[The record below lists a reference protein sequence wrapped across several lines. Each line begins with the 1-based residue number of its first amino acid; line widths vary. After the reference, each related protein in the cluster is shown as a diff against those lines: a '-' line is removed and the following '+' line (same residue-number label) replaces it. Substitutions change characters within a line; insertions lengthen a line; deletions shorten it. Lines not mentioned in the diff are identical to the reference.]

1 MSEYIAKFDKDDLK
15 TSGIPTQTFV
25 NFFEK
30 WAAGGFGLISTGMI
44 LLDENGRG
52 MFPGNLIIGPNED
65 SDERHS
71 DERREAFSKIPKAVK
86 PFGSV
91 IVGQLGNIADV
102 YRYFALEDVNNDKEV
117 AEALKDGIYAAKF
130 LNDCGFDGASVS
142 VFPGDFDKNKKLI
155 KDLITFIRNEVKNP
169 NFVVGIK
176 LNTARLQQAGTTV
189 EETFKIIDAINNAGY
204 DFIEIG
210 GGSYEFPISTAAD
223 REDRYREI
231 IHGAKKYATKTI
243 VYIGGGIRRAKIMEK
258 LVVDGI
264 VDGICM
270 ARPVSAEFDIAA
282 KIVGNHV
289 PSTLVLPFEDDI
301 MGGVL
306 AAASQMNQAGQKS
319 YTESNRDVNDGI
331 MNLNDPTTLE
341 RFNEAKADFSAKLE
355 AAKTEGKV
363 LTGVIILK

>member
-1 MSEYIAKFDKDDLK
+1 MPSIPIDPFEYF
-15 TSGIPTQTFV
+15 Q
-25 NFFEK
+25 
-30 WAAGGFGLISTGMI
+30 
-44 LLDENGRG
+44 
-52 MFPGNLIIGPNED
+52 
-65 SDERHS
+65 
-71 DERREAFSKIPKAVK
+71 
-86 PFGSV
+86 
-91 IVGQLGNIADV
+91 
-102 YRYFALEDVNNDKEV
+102 
-117 AEALKDGIYAAKF
+117 
-130 LNDCGFDGASVS
+130 
-142 VFPGDFDKNKKLI
+142 
-155 KDLITFIRNEVKNP
+155 
-169 NFVVGIK
+169 
-176 LNTARLQQAGTTV
+176 
-189 EETFKIIDAINNAGY
+189 NAGY